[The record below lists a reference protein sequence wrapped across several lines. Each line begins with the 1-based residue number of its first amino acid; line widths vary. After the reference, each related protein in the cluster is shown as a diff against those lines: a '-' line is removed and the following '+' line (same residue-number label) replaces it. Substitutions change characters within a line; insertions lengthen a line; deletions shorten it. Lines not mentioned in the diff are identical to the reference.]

1 MNLSFKNFIFR
12 DIFLYF
18 SIAIV
23 VCLTTILFITSSS
36 YGIIRAHDLSESRI
50 LVDNA
55 FDNEIKKLSRLTKGY
70 AKGNLAYYNL
80 VLKPNKQWFN
90 ENISLDLEKNFGID
104 FTAVVDGEGKII
116 FMNSQDENIRQNMP
130 SFQKSFQSLIGGLTQ
145 SKGNNE
151 YHEMIKYKN
160 ILYISTISKINK
172 FSEAS
177 NLNNLKPNYLILNQT
192 LDEAFFQSMS
202 STFGIRNLHYVKQ
215 SDQRLLENYQ
225 HLPLKENNKV
235 IGYLAWVPK
244 NTADSVLYRLL
255 PTGICVTLLLCVI
268 GILMTRNVTN
278 AAASYEEVIKQLVKT
293 SHHLKDAKELA
304 EKSNT
309 AKSKFLATMSHEIR
323 TPMNGIV
330 GMTSL
335 LKETELNPIQSNYVN
350 TIQVSAD
357 ALMNMLSS
365 ILEYSKLESGQIE
378 IYEKPVNIRAL
389 IQEVHGLLLPVAL
402 QKRLKFDTLL
412 SHPVPENVKTDPV
425 RLRQI
430 LLNLTTNALKFT
442 NNGHVQINVSTAPLS
457 DTRQEMMFE
466 IIDSGVG
473 ISKEDQVKI
482 FDDSFSENNLLL
494 TRADGS
500 GLGLNFVKS
509 LVHLMG
515 GKLGVKSEV
524 GLGST
529 FWFSVPVD
537 II

>member
-36 YGIIRAHDLSESRI
+36 YGIIRGHDLLESRR

-80 VLKPNKQWFN
+80 VLKPNTQWFN
-90 ENISLDLEKNFGID
+90 ENISLDLKKNFGID
-104 FTAVVDGEGKII
+104 FSAVVDGQGKII
-116 FMNSQDENIRQNMP
+116 FMKSEDENIRQNIT
-130 SFQKSFQSLIGGLTQ
+130 SFQKSFQSLIVGLNQ
-145 SKGNNE
+145 SKKNNE
-151 YHEMIKYKN
+151 FHEMIRYKN

-172 FSEAS
+172 FSEES
-177 NLNNLKPNYLILNQT
+177 NFNDSKPRYLILNQT
-192 LDEAFFQSMS
+192 LDEAFFKSMS
-202 STFGIRNLHYVKQ
+202 STFGIHNLHYVKQ
-215 SDQRLLENYQ
+215 NDEHLLENFQ

-235 IGYLAWVPK
+235 IGYLAWIPK
-244 NTADSVLYRLL
+244 NTADSVLSRLL

-293 SHHLKDAKELA
+293 SHHLKDAKEIA
-304 EKSNT
+304 EKSNM

-335 LKETELNPIQSNYVN
+335 LKETELNHLQNNYVN

-378 IYEKPVNIRAL
+378 IFEKPVNIRAL
-389 IQEVHGLLLPVAL
+389 IQEVHGLLVPVAL
-402 QKRLKFDTLL
+402 QKKLKFDAILGQPL
-412 SHPVPENVKTDPV
+412 PENIKTDPV

-442 NNGHVQINVSTAPLS
+442 NNGHVQINVSTAPIN
-457 DTRQEMMFE
+457 DTRQEMMFQV
-466 IIDSGVG
+466 IDTGVG
-473 ISKEDQVKI
+473 ISKEDQAKI
-482 FDDSFSENNLLL
+482 FDDSFSENNILL
-494 TRADGS
+494 TRADGT
-500 GLGLNFVKS
+500 GLGLSFVKS

-537 II
+537 IS